1 MSVSKDT
8 CQNNFLKDFGN
19 ATFVCNFT
27 TIVAILRQLFVCDA
41 TVRGAGDLPT
51 GDNPEHLAMYISRD
65 KVKSIETRVLW

>member
-1 MSVSKDT
+1 MRPL
-8 CQNNFLKDFGN
+8 FAILRRLF
-19 ATFVCNFT
+19 
-27 TIVAILRQLFVCDA
+27 AILRQLFVDDA